1 MCDPQE
7 QIIHIQE
14 EEQREHSET
23 GLQGAEK
30 HQGCEDEP
38 GLRRKQLVN
47 WSTTP
52 LPTP

>member
-14 EEQREHSET
+14 EEQREHGET

-30 HQGCEDEP
+30 HQGREDEP
-38 GLRRKQLVN
+38 GLRTQQLVN
-47 WSTTP
+47 LSTMSLATP
-52 LPTP
+52 